1 MILAG
6 DLGGTKANLG
16 LFDVKAGKLARV
28 ANKRYATADHSSLE
42 EVVTDFLERRITTV
56 TRTFADTGR
65 HLHRMH
71 EPHPEHADIEV
82 DGHFHVVGIQR
93 EVVHAVI
100 SQRAGGRGLVVG
112 GKLDV
117 VHVR

>member
-1 MILAG
+1 
-6 DLGGTKANLG
+6 
-16 LFDVKAGKLARV
+16 V
-28 ANKRYATADHSSLE
+28 A
-42 EVVTDFLERRITTV
+42 DFLERRIATV
-56 TRTFADTGR
+56 ARPCADAGR

-71 EPHPEHADIEV
+71 EPHAEHADIEV

-100 SQRAGGRGLVVG
+100 ARRASGRGHVVG

-117 VHVR
+117 VHVRQLPVTGSV